1 MKEKSKGR
9 WSRDGLSKVESK
21 RSMMISFQSI
31 LSSRWSRELQ
41 SIRCIQLA
49 WMRRTLFQ
57 YLILRLIQV
66 GRGEAD
72 LSLFLEASREDSA
85 TDLRLMDFA
94 VLYSESFLNSW
105 SKVVISLLGMVL
117 GESPSMEKNS
127 KVSSKS
133 SKRGFGQDLSK
144 LKRLFLFSIFRW
156 ELRPQAY
163 RTIPIINGK
172 RRTRNQW
179 FSILHHNSSNPPS
192 RWKTR
197 SLR

>member
-105 SKVVISLLGMVL
+105 SKVVISRRVMALVENLSTGPSLTMRTLNWSIRSHSSYQWPMLAQVRLLRSRKTSIVL
-117 GESPSMEKNS
+117 IVNA
-127 KVSSKS
+127 
-133 SKRGFGQDLSK
+133 R
-144 LKRLFLFSIFRW
+144 
-156 ELRPQAY
+156 Y
-163 RTIPIINGK
+163 
-172 RRTRNQW
+172 
-179 FSILHHNSSNPPS
+179 
-192 RWKTR
+192 
-197 SLR
+197 